1 MVHSL
6 ACRAKFTACR
16 SSRAGG
22 MWQTSSKSTVAAA
35 AVDAEAACMP
45 VHGPSSAECV
55 CLLRHRVVLCCCHQ
69 VTDEEPTKEQLRLL
83 HATIKK
89 VGERDSLPVT
99 SADELVCEG

>member
-1 MVHSL
+1 MWCIPLLAGPNSL
-6 ACRAKFTACR
+6 RAAPVGLEACGRQAARA
-16 SSRAGG
+16 
-22 MWQTSSKSTVAAA
+22 VAAA

-89 VGERDSLPVT
+89 VGERDSL
-99 SADELVCEG
+99 ACL